1 MADAGI
7 DVLMRVVNKGRALQA
22 ESRTAFAV
30 NQIIDGLR
38 ADFAPGL
45 FCELREFNFSAGALS
60 GTPPVAKK
68 DENALQVQ
76 LKQRK
81 YEMRK
86 AAARRGGNRANLET
100 VDIQPVEFTRIFDTA
115 STLLFKALVGC
126 ETLDSI
132 SIVKRKAAG
141 AINSGLAYL
150 RLDFTKVLMT
160 DLEWKD
166 AEHIIEETGTFIYRE
181 VTVRYRPQKADGT
194 LGPIIPMT
202 WKMKT
207 ETT

>member
-1 MADAGI
+1 MAEAGI

-22 ESRTAFAV
+22 ESRTVFAV

-60 GTPPVAKK
+60 GTPPAAKK
-68 DENALQVQ
+68 DESALQAQ
-76 LKQRK
+76 IKQRK

-86 AAARRGGNRANLET
+86 AAARRGGNLANLET

-126 ETLDSI
+126 ETLDSV
-132 SIVKRKAAG
+132 SIIKRKAAG
-141 AINSGLAYL
+141 TINSGLVYL

-181 VTVRYRPQKADGT
+181 ITVRYRPQKADGT
-194 LGPIIPMT
+194 LGPVIPMN

>member
-1 MADAGI
+1 M
-7 DVLMRVVNKGRALQA
+7 
-22 ESRTAFAV
+22 
-30 NQIIDGLR
+30 
-38 ADFAPGL
+38 
-45 FCELREFNFSAGALS
+45 
-60 GTPPVAKK
+60 
-68 DENALQVQ
+68 
-76 LKQRK
+76 
-81 YEMRK
+81 
-86 AAARRGGNRANLET
+86 
-100 VDIQPVEFTRIFDTA
+100 EFTRIFDTA

-132 SIVKRKAAG
+132 SIIKRKAAG
-141 AINSGLAYL
+141 TINSGLAYL

-181 VTVRYRPQKADGT
+181 ITVRYRPQKPDGT
-194 LGPIIPMT
+194 LGAIIPMN